1 MSNRSLTSA
10 LKLLG
15 QANGPSARQGASCAR
30 QFSTTASRGVR
41 ATFVE
46 TENAEL
52 NQVLKTIQEKTIFPA
67 YLPQKQRKIVFNPK
81 MRTHM
86 QSNPIIIEVDGIEHR
101 FSPIDR
107 SKDIPN
113 SKKSFNQAMNLM
125 ETSEDWANLGTLL
138 AGYKK
143 AGVKLRNQHWGKIVR
158 RAEETGNIYAV
169 IECAKQAEKT
179 GLKLQTHEMVVRL
192 LAAIN
197 NKIISGNQAATVQ
210 AVKWMEVALDLLHHP
225 EQATHR
231 DAAADTKVHASRLA
245 RGLVLFTRASAV
257 SAKKAAGQDA
267 AAELTLLKD
276 EVELLKTLWR
286 DADLKNLDS
295 LAEFAV
301 LNPGAVEDHKNLNG
315 ASFVSI
321 VTQNIKAIS
330 LARELA
336 PAEAQALGAVETAL
350 SEHLTIYATNDKRR
364 DGRWAESYEEI
375 TGAAPSWPA
384 VPSKPAKTAATADL

>member
-1 MSNRSLTSA
+1 M
-10 LKLLG
+10 
-15 QANGPSARQGASCAR
+15 
-30 QFSTTASRGVR
+30 
-41 ATFVE
+41 
-46 TENAEL
+46 

-86 QSNPIIIEVDGIEHR
+86 QSNPIIIEVDGVEHR

-143 AGVKLRNQHWGKIVR
+143 AGVKLRNQHWAKIVR

-197 NKIISGNQAATVQ
+197 NKIIGGNKAATAQAA
-210 AVKWMEVALDLLHHP
+210 KWMEVALDLLNHP

-231 DAAADTKVHASRLA
+231 DAAADSKVHASRLA
-245 RGLVLFTRASAV
+245 RGLVLFTRASVV
-257 SAKKAAGQDA
+257 SAKKTAGQDA

-295 LAEFAV
+295 IVEFAV
-301 LNPGAVEDHKNLNG
+301 LNPAAVEDHKNLNG
-315 ASFVSI
+315 AGFVSI
-321 VTQNIKAIS
+321 VAQNIKAIS

-336 PAEAQALGAVETAL
+336 PAEAQALGAVGSAL
-350 SEHLTIYATNDKRR
+350 SEHLTRYATNDKRR
-364 DGRWAESYEEI
+364 DSGWAESYEDI
-375 TGAAPSWPA
+375 TGVAPSWPA
-384 VPSKPAKTAATADL
+384 VPSKPAKTAATANV

>member
-1 MSNRSLTSA
+1 MSNRSLLST
-10 LKLLG
+10 LRVLG
-15 QANGPSARQGASCAR
+15 RVNGSLARQGTSCAKT
-30 QFSTTASRGVR
+30 FSTTTPCGVR

-52 NQVLKTIQEKTIFPA
+52 NEVLKTIQEKTIFPA

-81 MRTHM
+81 MRTFM

-125 ETSEDWANLGTLL
+125 ETPEEWANLGTLL

-143 AGVKLRNQHWGKIVR
+143 AGVKLRSQHWGKIVR

-169 IECAKQAEKT
+169 MECAKQVEKT

-197 NKIISGNQAATVQ
+197 DKIVSGDQAATIQ
-210 AVKWMEVALDLLHHP
+210 AVKWMEVTLELLHRS
-225 EQATHR
+225 EQVAHR
-231 DAAADTKVHASRLA
+231 DVSADTKVHASRLA
-245 RGLVLFTRASAV
+245 RGLILFTRASAV
-257 SAKKAAGQDA
+257 SAKQAVGEDA

-276 EVELLKTLWR
+276 EVELLKTLWKG
-286 DADLKNLDS
+286 ADLQNLNS
-295 LAEFAV
+295 LPEFAV
-301 LNPGAVEDHKNLNG
+301 LDPEAVQKHKNLNG
-315 ASFVSI
+315 ASFIGTVA
-321 VTQNIKAIS
+321 QNIKAIS
-330 LARELA
+330 LARQLA
-336 PAEAQALGAVETAL
+336 PTEAQELHTIEAAL
-350 SEHLTIYATNDKRR
+350 SEYLTQYATNDKRR
-364 DGRWAESYEEI
+364 DASWAEVFERI
-375 TGAAPSWPA
+375 TGTAPSWPA
-384 VPSKPAKTAATADL
+384 VPSKSAKTAVEA